1 MPGITGIIARRFGE
15 EQRAALCRMRRCME
29 HESFY
34 ASGMHVEEQLGAGI
48 GWSTHQGGFSD
59 CLPVWNEDRKVCL
72 FFAGEHFGGHQE
84 EVGRLRSKGHQCDAP
99 NASYLV
105 HLYEEKGLDGFL
117 ETLNGWF
124 SGVLLDLREGKV
136 VLFNDRYGLKRVYY
150 HEEAEAFY
158 FASEAKSLLK
168 VLPRL
173 RRLDLASLG
182 EFFSC
187 GCTLQN
193 RSLFAG
199 VSLLPGGSKWVFAN
213 GQAVKKAGYF
223 RPEQWERQPALD
235 DREYGEQLRDTFAR
249 ILPRYF
255 GGRQAVGVSL
265 TGGVDSR
272 LIMAWRQRGA
282 GALPC
287 YTFGGSYRDCV
298 DVKVA
303 RQVAKICGQSHHVIP
318 VGREF
323 LVEFPKLAER
333 TVFLTDGAMDV
344 SGSPDL
350 YVNRIAREIAPVRIT
365 GNYGGEVLRS
375 LVAFKPMPVDRAAF
389 QPEFRTSVDLA
400 AQTYAQELNPRR
412 LSFVVW
418 KQVPWH
424 HYSRLSLEQTQLTL
438 RSPYLDNELVSL
450 VFRAP
455 PGLAASN
462 ELSLRLIAAG
472 DPELSRI
479 GTDRGVV
486 YQPRPV
492 VARLRHLCQEFT
504 FKAEYAYDYG
514 MPHWLVKIDSACS
527 ALHFEKLFL
536 GRHKFY
542 HFRIWYRDALAG
554 YLKDVLLDPRTLA
567 RPYLSGASVE
577 RIVNRHTSGRENH
590 TYALHR
596 ILTSELIQR
605 QLIEQG

>member
-1 MPGITGIIARRFGE
+1 MPGITGIIAKRFGE
-15 EQRAALCRMRRCME
+15 EQKAALQRMVQCME
-29 HESFY
+29 HEPFY
-34 ASGMHVEEQLGAGI
+34 VSGTHTDENLGVGV
-48 GWSTHQGGFSD
+48 GWSGHKGTFSD
-59 CLPVWNEDRKVCL
+59 CLPVWNERRDVGL
-72 FFAGEHFGGHQE
+72 FFTGEHFGDHQDE
-84 EVGRLRSKGHQCDAP
+84 LGALRVKGHQCDAP

-117 ETLNGWF
+117 EKLNGWF

-150 HEEAEAFY
+150 HEETEAFY

-168 VLPRL
+168 VLPKL
-173 RRLDLASLG
+173 RQLDTASLG

-187 GCTLQN
+187 GCALQN

-199 VSLLPGGSKWVFAN
+199 VSLLPGGSKWMFAH
-213 GQAVKKAGYF
+213 GQAVKKASYF
-223 RPEQWERQPALD
+223 RPEMWEQQPALSGA
-235 DREYGEQLRDTFAR
+235 EYAEKLKDTFAR

-255 GGRQAVGVSL
+255 SGEQRVAVSL

-272 LIMAWRQRGA
+272 LIMAWTKRGA
-282 GALPC
+282 GSLPC
-287 YTFGGSYRDCV
+287 YTFGGIYRDCV

-303 RQVAKICGQSHHVIP
+303 RQVAKLCGQPHQVIP

-323 LVEFPKLAER
+323 LAEFPRLAEQ
-333 TVFLTDGAMDV
+333 TVYLTDGAMDV

-350 YVNRIAREIAPVRIT
+350 FVNRLARGIAPVRMT
-365 GNYGGEVLRS
+365 GNYGGEILRS
-375 LVAFKPMPVDRAAF
+375 LVAFKPMPVDSAAF
-389 QPEFRTSVDLA
+389 EPGFRNHIGQA

-412 LSFVVW
+412 LSFVAW

-424 HYSRLSLEQTQLTL
+424 HYPRLALEQSQLTL
-438 RSPYLDNELVSL
+438 RSPYLDNDLVSL
-450 VFRAP
+450 VFQAP
-455 PGLAASN
+455 PELATSN
-462 ELSLRLIAAG
+462 ELSLQLIADG
-472 DPELSRI
+472 DSELGRI
-479 GTDRGVV
+479 GTDRGALHCSRSVSTK
-486 YQPRPV
+486 
-492 VARLRHLCQEFT
+492 LKHLYQEFT

-514 MPHWLVKIDSACS
+514 MPNWLAKLDRTFS
-527 ALHFEKLFL
+527 ALHLERLFL

-554 YLKDVLLDPRTLA
+554 YLKEMLLDPRTLG
-567 RPYLSGASVE
+567 RPYLSGANVE
-577 RIVNRHTSGRENH
+577 RMVRNHVSGRENH

-605 QLIEQG
+605 QLIER